1 MFNKNL
7 KVGFIGAG
15 FMGYGMAKNLIKNF
29 NVFVI
34 AHTNREPIEKLVS
47 KGATEVNSYRD
58 LLNLNLDCLM
68 MCVTNTPIAIKIA
81 KEISL
86 LIKNKILL
94 IDLTT
99 HDKTG
104 SIKMKNIFNQTNIKY
119 AVNPV
124 MGGPVQS
131 EEGILGGI
139 WGGEIDNFDESKK
152 YLQSFCKNVFNF
164 GSVEK
169 ASQAK
174 LLSNFL
180 SLLTTTTVIEFFRS
194 AKDLNIDINLL
205 CEVAKLGSGNS
216 GALNRI
222 ADKAIQG
229 DFKGYVFSVNNT
241 LKDLTYINDLL
252 KDSNNAEKMS
262 DIAINFY
269 KSAKENGYGELLV
282 SELIEKKY

>member
-81 KEISL
+81 KEISP

-152 YLQSFCKNVFNF
+152 YLQSFCKDVFNF